1 MRITM
6 IGHSTILIETDGKKI
21 LTDPYWGRW
30 GNLAYARLGI
40 PAKSRQEL
48 SAVDGV
54 LISHDH
60 WDHVDG
66 KYLRLL
72 GDTPVIVPK
81 PIRWLIKLFGGK
93 NVVGIKTGESIR
105 IGEIAIMAVPAA
117 HGTGARGFILQSE
130 NKQVYFAGDTFY
142 RAFMR
147 DIGHQFQLDVALMPV
162 TTFRIPMTMGE
173 KQAMQAVQVLK
184 PAVVIPIHLG
194 IRPRSPLL
202 RTNQTPEH
210 FAQRLAESGIAAK
223 VVILRDGESYAV

>member
-1 MRITM
+1 MFITM
-6 IGHSTILIETDGKKI
+6 IGHSTVLIETGGKKI
-21 LTDPYWGRW
+21 LTDPYWGTW
-30 GNLAYARLGI
+30 GNPAYARIGT

-48 SAVDGV
+48 SKVDCV

-66 KYLRLL
+66 QYLRML
-72 GDTPVIVPK
+72 GDTPVIAPK
-81 PIRWLIKLFGGK
+81 LTRWLIKLLGGQ
-93 NVVGIKTGESIR
+93 NILGIKTGESIR
-105 IGEIAIMAVPAA
+105 IGEVSATAVPAVHVTVA
-117 HGTGARGFILQSE
+117 TGFVLQSE
-130 NKQVYFAGDTFY
+130 NKQVYFTGDTFY
-142 RAFMR
+142 HSFMR

-194 IRPRSPLL
+194 IKPRSPLL

-210 FAQRLAESGIAAK
+210 FAKRLAESGVTTK
-223 VVILRDGESYAV
+223 VVILREGESYTV